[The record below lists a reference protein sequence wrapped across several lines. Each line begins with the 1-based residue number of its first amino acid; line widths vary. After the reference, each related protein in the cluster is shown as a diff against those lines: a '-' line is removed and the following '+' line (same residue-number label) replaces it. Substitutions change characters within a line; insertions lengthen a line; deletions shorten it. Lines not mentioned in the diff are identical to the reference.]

1 MADCETRDVGSWDNY
16 LDKWLSAKDVNS
28 VTDYFAVTKA
38 TEVEFKGEN
47 KRIRL
52 TLKGE
57 DDTYLFDLNVTNTKF
72 LRDEGVKHP
81 ADLVGLKL
89 AFRKITVTNPRTKEE
104 VEALRIDKVVGVV
117 KNEKVGQ

>member
-1 MADCETRDVGSWDNY
+1 MTDCETKDVGSWDNY
-16 LDKWLSAKDVNS
+16 LDKWLSAEDVNS
-28 VTDYFAVTKA
+28 VTDYFTVTKA
-38 TEVEFKGEN
+38 EEVEFKDS

-52 TLKGE
+52 TLKGDE
-57 DDTYLFDLNVTNTKF
+57 GLYLFDLNVTNTKF

-89 AFRKITVTNPRTKEE
+89 CFRKITVTNPSTKQE
-104 VEALRIDKVVGVV
+104 VEALRIAKVVGVV